1 MRGRVDLH
9 ARGARATCAPI
20 VRVLVV
26 VLGVCVAP
34 LGAWAEAPVLTTTA
48 AATEPGAAPDA
59 ILSRFSRPYPAPGSV
74 PSPPSAARSKSPSAP
89 KTPGGNIT
97 GPGHGTKDPN
107 NSIDDADDRVPA
119 DQAAAIAS
127 TLPGVPIDPRVFARF
142 GACTAT
148 HLGRGIFLTAG
159 HCIDQQEGLIGFRS
173 SPCPQDLLLYR
184 DATPRRCN
192 VVAFG
197 YDAKNDFALLEVV
210 DSAALVGHP
219 SLPVDY
225 AIDWTRVKK
234 RWIRLFGYSGGQLRA
249 NLWCE
254 ANYDAKSGR
263 LIHSCDTEG
272 GDSGSALIDMMTGH
286 VVGVHGGGLTT
297 GKNYGFPIGRIPW
310 AETLC
315 VSVATSPRI
324 PVFAGGAVGAIRASS
339 RAASSTSPRH
349 HAARQHAGARAR
361 PGLTPPGRA
370 ELDDLEQGRDV
381 DLARRARPR
390 SEQTWTVGGRGRV
403 RSQTQAQ
410 VLERICRWSHLGLS
424 VSSSTAPYC

>member
-1 MRGRVDLH
+1 
-9 ARGARATCAPI
+9 
-20 VRVLVV
+20 
-26 VLGVCVAP
+26 
-34 LGAWAEAPVLTTTA
+34 
-48 AATEPGAAPDA
+48 
-59 ILSRFSRPYPAPGSV
+59 
-74 PSPPSAARSKSPSAP
+74 
-89 KTPGGNIT
+89 
-97 GPGHGTKDPN
+97 
-107 NSIDDADDRVPA
+107 
-119 DQAAAIAS
+119 
-127 TLPGVPIDPRVFARF
+127 
-142 GACTAT
+142 
-148 HLGRGIFLTAG
+148 
-159 HCIDQQEGLIGFRS
+159 
-173 SPCPQDLLLYR
+173 
-184 DATPRRCN
+184 

-324 PVFAGGAVGAIRASS
+324 PGVRGRRGWVPSACPPPTCASPRGAWWSSSEAPRRAPTRRCACAARAHASRSS
-339 RAASSTSPRH
+339 RA
-349 HAARQHAGARAR
+349 G
-361 PGLTPPGRA
+361 
-370 ELDDLEQGRDV
+370 
-381 DLARRARPR
+381 
-390 SEQTWTVGGRGRV
+390 
-403 RSQTQAQ
+403 
-410 VLERICRWSHLGLS
+410 
-424 VSSSTAPYC
+424 

>member
-1 MRGRVDLH
+1 MRGRVDLR

-26 VLGVCVAP
+26 VSVVCVAP

-48 AATEPGAAPDA
+48 AATEPGDAPEA
-59 ILSRFSRPYPAPGSV
+59 ILQRFSRPYPAPGSV
-74 PSPPSAARSKSPSAP
+74 PSPPSAARSKSPSTP
-89 KTPGGNIT
+89 PTPGGNIT
-97 GPGHGTKDPN
+97 GPGHSTKDPN

-127 TLPGVPIDPRVFARF
+127 TLPGVPIDPHVFARF

-159 HCIDQQEGLIGFRS
+159 HCIDQQEGLTGFRS
-173 SPCPQDLLLYR
+173 SPCPQDLLLYG
-184 DATPRRCN
+184 DTTPRRCN

-197 YDAKNDFALLEVV
+197 YDTTNDFALLEVV
-210 DSAALVGHP
+210 DGAALAGRP
-219 SLPVDY
+219 GLPVDY
-225 AIDWTRVKK
+225 AIDWARVKK
-234 RWIRLFGYSGGQLRA
+234 RWIRLFGYSRGQLRA

-254 ANYDAKSGR
+254 ANYDPKSGR

-272 GDSGSALIDMMTGH
+272 GDSGSALIDLMTGH

-315 VSVATSPRI
+315 VSVATSPKIR
-324 PVFAGGAVGAIRASS
+324 VDAGGAVGAIRVSTTHLREPARRLVVQLRGTTPRANTQVRVRGPGS
-339 RAASSTSPRH
+339 RLQVEPSWMTWSK
-349 HAARQHAGARAR
+349 AGTWTWQDVLVLDQSR
-361 PGLTPPGRA
+361 PGPWAVEVEYALKPKPKFSRGYVDGRIW
-370 ELDDLEQGRDV
+370 V
-381 DLARRARPR
+381 CP
-390 SEQTWTVGGRGRV
+390 
-403 RSQTQAQ
+403 
-410 VLERICRWSHLGLS
+410 
-424 VSSSTAPYC
+424 